1 MYKNAKMADNS
12 YKQTSVLVHLYSVH
26 RRNGVGYMKKDVIKQ
41 ILWLLGLAVVLTVLY
56 FAGYHY
62 GSEIGG
68 NEIITIDSETY
79 YMQGETDEEILDSYA
94 EYVVESHDLDSDSL
108 RTESES
114 IPVEFIGL
122 SKSEVIDYITSHQEQ
137 FQEEGEEIRNISMIS
152 FSSDMLVL
160 RKDVTKSVAISET
173 IKKYENDNP
182 YNYYMVLEEGYIVV
196 YKQDKTTI
204 FLETGIGQEEL
215 DESERELLIQGIG
228 VKNVSELYRYLEGYT
243 S

>member
-12 YKQTSVLVHLYSVH
+12 YKQTGVPGYFHSVH
-26 RRNGVGYMKKDVIKQ
+26 RRNGVGYMKKDVMKQ
-41 ILWLLGLAVVLTVLY
+41 ILVLLGLTAVLTGLF

-62 GSEIGG
+62 GNEIGG
-68 NEIITIDSETY
+68 NEIITMDSETY

-94 EYVVESHDLDSDSL
+94 KYVIESHDLDSDSL
-108 RTESES
+108 RTESDK

-122 SKSEVIDYITSHQEQ
+122 SRSEIIDYITSHKEQ

-173 IKKYENDNP
+173 VKKYENDNP

-196 YKQDKTTI
+196 YKQDKSTI
-204 FLETGIGQEEL
+204 FLETGIGEEEL